1 MDGPCDAEI
10 PYLIQNE
17 KLNESEEKIKKQIY
31 KPGSVSTEV
40 DAYHLSSPTLTCRI
54 NRPTLRDQAS
64 NPQAPVYMV
73 FQSVRFTLPP
83 PLLRK
88 R

>member
-1 MDGPCDAEI
+1 MDGPCNAEI
-10 PYLIQNE
+10 PYIDSVSLSVGVRI
-17 KLNESEEKIKKQIY
+17 KKKQIY
-31 KPGSVSTEV
+31 KPGSVSAEA

-64 NPQAPVYMV
+64 SPQTPVYMV